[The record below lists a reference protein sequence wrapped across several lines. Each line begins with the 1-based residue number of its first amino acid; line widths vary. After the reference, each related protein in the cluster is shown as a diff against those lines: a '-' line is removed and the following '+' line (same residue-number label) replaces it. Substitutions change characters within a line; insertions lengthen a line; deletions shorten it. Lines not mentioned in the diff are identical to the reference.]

1 MDSRTTL
8 HLIHST
14 HLDLYWI
21 GEQSV
26 CLEKGASI
34 IDDALLLTEKDPSF
48 HFFIESVRFLQYYV
62 YKYPEHIELLKKN
75 IDSGN
80 VEISCCY
87 TDREENTHDGE
98 AMVRNAVY
106 GKRLIRRLLERNTRV
121 AHHPDLP
128 GLAEQ
133 TPQIYSKCG
142 VRYYLFSRGYQ
153 YGKRFRWRSPDGS
166 EMIGCNFP
174 IHYSY
179 YNMDR
184 EVIPHL
190 DQIREEA
197 HSDNHLLLSCSAG
210 DLGPLNTFMSKEGD
224 GFVRRELLELVRQ
237 WNQNYPELHFQLDN
251 SVRVLDS
258 LPEEQLEILEGESP
272 SKWGAHGT
280 SSNVVLFQM
289 DRRATDALCEAEYYY
304 SLCMMQN
311 LKVACD
317 FQQNPIAHQGG
328 SGGERRY
335 FDLKETPEGIPEWL
349 DYGWQLL
356 LVTQDHNFGGIE
368 GAQSWF
374 DRYIYLKAALEI
386 AENVK
391 SSSVKALADEA
402 QGDVTILN
410 PLNWTRDEMISLP
423 GDGEFGN
430 IRFLQDACGIRYPA
444 LYTADGWKAYVKGIP
459 ACGCLPLQWCGKAE
473 ENVVSNPRTLY
484 EDEDRIYLSNAY
496 YALVLNRKT
505 GVLESIRDR
514 KNGRDLSLAENFLS
528 LDIYQDDSNSVN
540 ERELHPALED
550 SSRLHVRHVGVVED
564 NPFYTKLKVE
574 TEILNARMSIVIMVS
589 HVRNEIRV
597 IPEIRWYGAL
607 HLQARLHLGMGDK
620 TDRIY
625 YATPDA
631 IAEKGKTMSE
641 LKIYA
646 PDEVC
651 DEIYERYREVR
662 GWYAIE
668 GNTGGISV
676 ATDAGCFDF
685 AGTAVDAIL
694 FKNVYSCG
702 DLDYVPAN
710 EGTLR
715 WEFVIRSYTGTWEE
729 AETWRE
735 NWELRRPV
743 MAVQSK
749 GNPSKPKVFLKG
761 LTGGRIETLKP
772 ACDMPQKFI
781 LRMIGSKAKTEIL
794 SPVLPEGWQIEGE
807 GNLLEEKQTD
817 LLNPLKPWEIKTVL
831 ISSNGQ

>member
-1 MDSRTTL
+1 M
-8 HLIHST
+8 
-14 HLDLYWI
+14 
-21 GEQSV
+21 
-26 CLEKGASI
+26 
-34 IDDALLLTEKDPSF
+34 
-48 HFFIESVRFLQYYV
+48 
-62 YKYPEHIELLKKN
+62 
-75 IDSGN
+75 
-80 VEISCCY
+80 
-87 TDREENTHDGE
+87 
-98 AMVRNAVY
+98 
-106 GKRLIRRLLERNTRV
+106 
-121 AHHPDLP
+121 
-128 GLAEQ
+128 
-133 TPQIYSKCG
+133 
-142 VRYYLFSRGYQ
+142 
-153 YGKRFRWRSPDGS
+153 
-166 EMIGCNFP
+166 
-174 IHYSY
+174 
-179 YNMDR
+179 
-184 EVIPHL
+184 
-190 DQIREEA
+190 
-197 HSDNHLLLSCSAG
+197 
-210 DLGPLNTFMSKEGD
+210 
-224 GFVRRELLELVRQ
+224 
-237 WNQNYPELHFQLDN
+237 
-251 SVRVLDS
+251 
-258 LPEEQLEILEGESP
+258 
-272 SKWGAHGT
+272 
-280 SSNVVLFQM
+280 
-289 DRRATDALCEAEYYY
+289 
-304 SLCMMQN
+304 
-311 LKVACD
+311 
-317 FQQNPIAHQGG
+317 
-328 SGGERRY
+328 
-335 FDLKETPEGIPEWL
+335 
-349 DYGWQLL
+349 
-356 LVTQDHNFGGIE
+356 
-368 GAQSWF
+368 
-374 DRYIYLKAALEI
+374 
-386 AENVK
+386 
-391 SSSVKALADEA
+391 
-402 QGDVTILN
+402 
-410 PLNWTRDEMISLP
+410 
-423 GDGEFGN
+423 
-430 IRFLQDACGIRYPA
+430 
-444 LYTADGWKAYVKGIP
+444 
-459 ACGCLPLQWCGKAE
+459 
-473 ENVVSNPRTLY
+473 
-484 EDEDRIYLSNAY
+484 
-496 YALVLNRKT
+496 
-505 GVLESIRDR
+505 
-514 KNGRDLSLAENFLS
+514 
-528 LDIYQDDSNSVN
+528 
-540 ERELHPALED
+540 ED

-668 GNTGGISV
+668 ENTGGISV